1 MVKPELGIKRLCTE
15 CGVKFYDLL
24 KNPIVC
30 PKCGANYAVVA
41 PTPKGKPPAPAP
53 APVHVA
59 QVVEAEVA
67 APIEEAAE
75 LVSLEDAEAEQ
86 ASTGAKGAKLPEDEI
101 EVGDEVEVADGEAE
115 DNSTFLVEEE
125 EDTNVTDLIDG
136 DIEKEEEV

>member
-41 PTPKGKPPAPAP
+41 PTPKAKPAPA
-53 APVHVA
+53 APVHVHVA
-59 QVVEAEVA
+59 KVEEVEIAVPAEKAV
-67 APIEEAAE
+67 E
-75 LVSLEDAEAEQ
+75 LVSLEEAEAEQ
-86 ASTGAKGAKLPEDEI
+86 ASTGAKDAKLPEDEVEI
-101 EVGDEVEVADGEAE
+101 EGEAPEPAE
-115 DNSTFLVEEE
+115 DDDTTFLVEEE

-136 DIEKEEEV
+136 EIEDKEET

>member
-15 CGVKFYDLL
+15 CGAKFYDLL

-41 PTPKGKPPAPAP
+41 PTPKAKPP
-53 APVHVA
+53 VHAVK
-59 QVVEAEVA
+59 QEEVA
-67 APIEEAAE
+67 AVLPVEEAAE

-86 ASTGAKGAKLPEDEI
+86 TATGAKGAQLPEDEVEI
-101 EVGDEVEVADGEAE
+101 EEAPDAAE
-115 DNSTFLVEEE
+115 DDDSTFLVEEE

-136 DIEKEEEV
+136 EIEEENPET